1 MKDWLGQ
8 ARQFLKEVMVETK
21 KVTWPSRKETIAQT
35 SMVIVTVILIALFLG
50 VVDAGLQRLMGSIL
64 R

>member
-1 MKDWLGQ
+1 MKDWLVK
-8 ARQFLKEVMVETK
+8 ARQFLREVLVEAK

-35 SMVIVTVILIALFLG
+35 SMVLITVILIALFLG
-50 VVDAGLQRLMGSIL
+50 VVDAGLQRLMGNIL

>member
-1 MKDWLGQ
+1 MKDWVER
-8 ARQFLKEVMVETK
+8 ARQFLREVMVEAK
-21 KVTWPSRKETIAQT
+21 KVTWPNRREAIAQT

-64 R
+64 K